1 MIYVFF
7 GELNIIPT
15 QLLSIPAFNGGGR
28 PTMSINVLHNY
39 QHAPKTT
46 DLYATWATSPHAE
59 FYTKRGF
66 KPTLRREKD
75 SRLVSPEG
83 SI

>member
-1 MIYVFF
+1 
-7 GELNIIPT
+7 
-15 QLLSIPAFNGGGR
+15 
-28 PTMSINVLHNY
+28 MSINVLHNY

-83 SI
+83 SIWFYVISIKLTEKILLYTAYLTMLALV